1 MASGYAVV
9 AVFAIVGVAF
19 AIISLL
25 MSWLIRPHNPTDE
38 KLSTYEC
45 GEVPVGPAWRQFRV
59 GYYIYLIAFVIFDVE
74 VLFVIPWALALRSL
88 KGQGLGLFAVVDG
101 TIFIAVLA
109 AGLLYAWKKG
119 ALKWE

>member
-9 AVFAIVGVAF
+9 AVFTIVGVAF
-19 AIISLL
+19 AIISLV
-25 MSWLIRPHNPTDE
+25 MSWFIRPHNPTEE

>member
-1 MASGYAVV
+1 MASDYAYVVVFAVIGVGFAVV
-9 AVFAIVGVAF
+9 
-19 AIISLL
+19 SLG
-25 MSWLIRPHNPTDE
+25 MSWLLRPHNPSGE

-74 VLFVIPWALALRSL
+74 VLFVIPWALALRTL
-88 KGQGLGLFAVVDG
+88 KAQDLGLFAVVDG
-101 TIFIAVLA
+101 SIFIAVLA
-109 AGLLYAWKKG
+109 VGLFYAWKKG

>member
-1 MASGYAVV
+1 MVGNYAWV
-9 AVFAIVGVAF
+9 AVFAIVGVGF
-19 AIISLL
+19 AIISLVA
-25 MSWLIRPHNPTDE
+25 SWFLRPHHPSEE
-38 KLSTYEC
+38 KQSTYEC
-45 GEVPVGPAWRQFRV
+45 GEIPIGPAWSQFRV
-59 GYYIYLIAFVIFDVE
+59 GYYIYLLAFVIFDVE
-74 VLFVIPWALALRSL
+74 VLFVIPWALALHSL

>member
-1 MASGYAVV
+1 MAGNYGYV

-19 AIISLL
+19 AVISLV
-25 MSWLIRPHNPTDE
+25 MSWFLRPHNPSGE
-38 KLSTYEC
+38 KLATYEC

-59 GYYIYLIAFVIFDVE
+59 GYYIYLLAFVIFDVE
-74 VLFVIPWALALRSL
+74 VLFVIPWALALRNL

-101 TIFIAVLA
+101 AIFIAVLA

>member
-1 MASGYAVV
+1 MVSSYAYV
-9 AVFAIVGVAF
+9 AVFAIVGVGF
-19 AIISLL
+19 AVITLV
-25 MSWLIRPHNPTDE
+25 MSWLLRPNNPSYE
-38 KLSTYEC
+38 KQSTYEC
-45 GEVPVGPAWRQFRV
+45 GEVPIGPAWRQFRV
-59 GYYIYLIAFVIFDVE
+59 GYYIYLLAFVIFDVE

-88 KGQGLGLFAVVDG
+88 KGEGLGLFAVIDG

>member
-1 MASGYAVV
+1 MVSSYAYV
-9 AVFAIVGVAF
+9 AVFAIVGVGF
-19 AIISLL
+19 AIISLV
-25 MSWLIRPHNPTDE
+25 MSWLIRPHNPTGE

-45 GEVPVGPAWRQFRV
+45 GEVPVGPAWRQFRI

-88 KGQGLGLFAVVDG
+88 KSQNMGLFAVVDG

>member
-1 MASGYAVV
+1 MVSDYAYV
-9 AVFAIVGVAF
+9 AVFAIVGVGF
-19 AIISLL
+19 AIISLV
-25 MSWLIRPHNPTDE
+25 MSWFLRPSHPSEE
-38 KLSTYEC
+38 KQSTYEC
-45 GEVPVGPAWRQFRV
+45 GEVPIGPAWRQFRV
-59 GYYIYLIAFVIFDVE
+59 GYYIYLLAFVIFDVE

-88 KGQGLGLFAVVDG
+88 KAQDMGLFAVVDG

>member
-1 MASGYAVV
+1 MAGDYAYV
-9 AVFAIVGVAF
+9 AVFAIVGIGF
-19 AIISLL
+19 AVISLV
-25 MSWLIRPHNPTDE
+25 MSWFLRPSNPSGE

-59 GYYIYLIAFVIFDVE
+59 GYYIYLLAFVIFDVE
-74 VLFVIPWALALRSL
+74 VLFVIPWALALRNL

-101 TIFIAVLA
+101 AIFIAVLA